1 MKILKKITSVLL
13 DHGVSSMLGWFAGLI
28 VVQLINSAVEEEG
41 LTNLWGYWSDKT
53 VVDHSTYTAIS
64 WIVTALVGWGI
75 SELWQ
80 KLSSQALKSIRVNKN
95 IEV

>member
-28 VVQLINSAVEEEG
+28 VVQLINSTIEEEG

-53 VVDHSTYTAIS
+53 VVDHSTYTTIS
-64 WIVTALVGWGI
+64 WLVTALVGWGI
-75 SELWQ
+75 SVIWQ
-80 KLSSQALKSIRVNKN
+80 KLSSRAFEAIKVNKN
-95 IEV
+95 IEA

>member
-28 VVQLINSAVEEEG
+28 VVQLINSTIEEEG

-53 VVDHSTYTAIS
+53 VVDHSTYTTIS
-64 WIVTALVGWGI
+64 WLVTALVGWGI
-75 SELWQ
+75 SVLWQ
-80 KLSSQALKSIRVNKN
+80 KLSSRAFEAIKVNKN
-95 IEV
+95 IEA